1 MNLDASALNNLV
13 AALAKTQGGTLGSLL
28 SALGGGSSSGG
39 GLLGGLAKSIG
50 GSLLGGGKGDI
61 LAKAGT
67 ALSTVF
73 GSGAF
78 TEQAKNLFTSNILS
92 GISVADVAKKFGVA
106 EGEVT
111 QSSNGILAAVA
122 KELVKLV

>member
-1 MNLDASALNNLV
+1 MNFDASALNNLV

-28 SALGGGSSSGG
+28 SALGGGSSGG

-50 GSLLGGGKGDI
+50 GSLLSGGKGDI

>member
-1 MNLDASALNNLV
+1 MNFDASALNNLV
-13 AALAKTQGGTLGSLL
+13 SALAKTQGGTLL
-28 SALGGGSSSGG
+28 SSLGGASSSG

-50 GSLLGGGKGDI
+50 GSLLGGGKDDI
-61 LAKAGT
+61 LAKAGA
-67 ALSTVF
+67 ALSNVL

-78 TEQAKNLFTSNILS
+78 TEMAKNLFSSNILS
-92 GISVADVAKKFGVA
+92 GLSVADVAKKFNVA

-111 QSSNGILAAVA
+111 QSSSNILSAVA

>member
-1 MNLDASALNNLV
+1 MNFDASALNNLV
-13 AALAKTQGGTLGSLL
+13 SALAKTQGGTLGNIL
-28 SALGGGSSSGG
+28 SALGGSSSGG

-50 GSLLGGGKGDI
+50 GSLLGGDKGDI

-67 ALSTVF
+67 ALSNVL

-78 TEQAKNLFTSNILS
+78 TDQAKNLFSSNILS
-92 GISVADVAKKFGVA
+92 GLSVADVAKKFGVA

-111 QSSNGILAAVA
+111 QSSNGILSAVA